1 MSRTRAFAAAGA
13 LLLASAG
20 AAQQA
25 QQAQQ
30 DRFAGVEIKTVP
42 VAGRVYMIE
51 GAGGNIGVSAGADG
65 VLMVDSQFAPLAE
78 RILAAVKALGGGAPK
93 LLLNTHLHGDH
104 VGGNAFFAATGVV
117 LAHANVRARMA
128 TQGGVAGGMG
138 DAAASGLPT
147 ATFDDRLRLFFNG
160 DEIDVIH
167 LPRGHTDGDAVVWFK
182 DSQVIHMGDHLFSKR
197 FPFVDLANG
206 GTVDGLLRNLEQV
219 LEMLPPD
226 TKVIPGHGPLGG
238 VPDIVATAEMIR
250 RSVAAVREA
259 AAAGK
264 VEELKQSGID
274 GYQDWNWGFVN
285 AARWIDTIVASEA
298 ALASDEAV
306 APTQE

>member
-1 MSRTRAFAAAGA
+1 MSRRCAKTRPLVAVGA

-20 AAQQA
+20 AA

-78 RILAAVKALGGGAPK
+78 RILAAVKAIGGGAPK

-117 LAHANVRARMA
+117 LAHANVRTRMA
-128 TQGGVAGGMG
+128 TQGGVAGGLG
-138 DAAASGLPT
+138 DAAGLPT

-206 GTVDGLLRNLEQV
+206 GTVAGLLRNLEQV

-238 VPDIVATAEMIR
+238 VPDIVAKAEMIR

-298 ALASDEAV
+298 SVSAAE
-306 APTQE
+306 

>member
-1 MSRTRAFAAAGA
+1 MSRRCAKTRPLVAAGA

-20 AAQQA
+20 A
-25 QQAQQ
+25 AQQ

-42 VAGRVYMIE
+42 VAGPVYMIE

-65 VLMVDSQFAPLAE
+65 VLMVDSQFAPLAK
-78 RILAAVKALGGGAPK
+78 RILAAVKAIGGGAPK

-117 LAHANVRARMA
+117 LAHTNVRARMA
-128 TQGGVAGGMG
+128 TQSSLAGSVGN
-138 DAAASGLPT
+138 AAASGLPT

-197 FPFVDLANG
+197 FPFVDVANG
-206 GTVDGLLRNLEQV
+206 GTVAGLLRNLEQV

-250 RSVAAVREA
+250 RSVAAVRKA

>member
-1 MSRTRAFAAAGA
+1 MSRRCARTRPLVAAGA

-20 AAQQA
+20 A
-25 QQAQQ
+25 AQQ

-42 VAGRVYMIE
+42 VAGPVYIIE

-78 RILAAVKALGGGAPK
+78 RILAAVKAIGGGAPK

-117 LAHANVRARMA
+117 LAHTNVRARMA
-128 TQGGVAGGMG
+128 TQSSLAGSLG
-138 DAAASGLPT
+138 DAAAAGLPT

-197 FPFVDLANG
+197 FPFVDVANG
-206 GTVDGLLRNLEQV
+206 GTVAGLLRNLEQV

>member
-1 MSRTRAFAAAGA
+1 MNGVASMTRPFVAAIA
-13 LLLASAG
+13 LLCASAG
-20 AAQQA
+20 S
-25 QQAQQ
+25 AQQ

-42 VAGRVYMIE
+42 VAGPVSMIE
-51 GAGGNIGVSAGADG
+51 GAGGNIGVSVGADG

-104 VGGNAFFAATGVV
+104 VGGNAFFATTGVV
-117 LAHANVRARMA
+117 LAHTNARTRMA
-128 TQGGVAGGMG
+128 TQGSVAGGVG
-138 DAAASGLPT
+138 NATAGLPT

-182 DSQVIHMGDHLFSKR
+182 DSKVIHMGDHLFSKR
-197 FPFVDLANG
+197 FPFVDVANG
-206 GTVDGLLRNLEQV
+206 GTVEGLLRNLEQV
-219 LEMLPPD
+219 LDMLPPD

-238 VPDIVATAEMIR
+238 VADIVAKVEMIR
-250 RSVAAVREA
+250 HSVGAVRKA

-274 GYQDWNWGFVN
+274 GYDDWNWAFIN
-285 AARWIDTIVASEA
+285 AARWIDTIVAS
-298 ALASDEAV
+298 DEAV
-306 APTQE
+306 APAPE